1 VKGEPKTYTGYKY
14 IVDKSTSSATI
25 ETENDLVLK
34 LYYDRIRSD
43 VSYHL
48 KEDTDLPTGSI
59 LPVTTSHEF
68 GESISVQL
76 SEAPEGYT
84 VNWTLADAE
93 GIEDLDSHGFTM
105 PAKSVTIIIEF
116 TADSVEPTPDTVAPT
131 PNPTM
136 DDAAQHI

>member
-1 VKGEPKTYTGYKY
+1 MKGEPKTYTGYKY